1 MKQNKN
7 DNERKFVGGNGEM
20 DEIHNPFCVMVNV
33 CKSPC
38 RQYRNFVVHDAVLKM
53 KGLTVFD
60 CG

>member
-1 MKQNKN
+1 
-7 DNERKFVGGNGEM
+7 M

-33 CKSPC
+33 RKSPR
-38 RQYRNFVVHDAVLKM
+38 RQYRDFVVHDAVLKM